1 MLEIIILFGREIK
14 VKIVCIFITLKN
26 KMILKT
32 REFIIKQNNMSLR
45 NINEYVTKFIAG
57 KPELVEAW
65 QDVVNQDSLNKML
78 GGGKE
83 RKERGV
89 KDKDRPRKMSAYL
102 HFCKENRETV
112 KKSMGET
119 AKNTDITTELGKRW
133 NDIKGDA
140 SKVKKY
146 SDLAE
151 KDAESFKEKMK
162 DYKPSVGAPVKVK
175 REKKQGGAARGK
187 SAYLFFCSDNRDKV
201 KADLGEKS
209 TPTAVTTELGK
220 RWNILKEDTSKDAKA
235 MIVSYTAKAEASKKE
250 VKQEV
255 KKEVKQEVKKEV
267 KQEVK
272 KEKKDVKTKVV
283 EPEEVLED
291 EDEDDEPEV
300 VAPKKVVV
308 PKEKTAPKE
317 KSKKTK

>member
-1 MLEIIILFGREIK
+1 
-14 VKIVCIFITLKN
+14 
-26 KMILKT
+26 MILKT

-162 DYKPSVGAPVKVK
+162 DYKPSVGEPVKVK

-187 SAYLFFCSDNRDKV
+187 SAYLFFCTDNRDKV

-235 MIVSYTAKAEASKKE
+235 MIVSYTAKAEASKKD
-250 VKQEV
+250 
-255 KKEVKQEVKKEV
+255 VKQEVKKEV

-283 EPEEVLED
+283 EAEEVL
-291 EDEDDEPEV
+291 EDDEPEV